1 MLRLDRNSSN
11 TVGELRGGRNVKD
24 TNISN
29 GDALADE
36 VEVNL
41 DMLRTLM
48 LDGVGGEVDDA
59 DVVAVDW
66 GAPCQRTME
75 LQ

>member
-48 LDGVGGEVDDA
+48 KGN
-59 DVVAVDW
+59 
-66 GAPCQRTME
+66 
-75 LQ
+75 